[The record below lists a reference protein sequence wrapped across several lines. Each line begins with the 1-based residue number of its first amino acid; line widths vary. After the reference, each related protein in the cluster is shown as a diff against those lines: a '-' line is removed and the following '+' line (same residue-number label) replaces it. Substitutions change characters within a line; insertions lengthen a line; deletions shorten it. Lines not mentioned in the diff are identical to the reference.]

1 MSYDNIQSEDLDVGG
16 LKGVEL
22 RLTYTLTY
30 SALTVTLQ
38 LKSNQRIA
46 REKKRAFGLVTSAR
60 QKSRKLWTLHPPTN
74 TQIPQQSLDI
84 FPL

>member
-1 MSYDNIQSEDLDVGG
+1 MSYNNIQSEDFNVGG

-22 RLTYTLTY
+22 RLPYTLIY

-46 REKKRAFGLVTSAR
+46 GEKKRASGLVTSER
-60 QKSRKLWTLHPPTN
+60 QKSRKLWILRSPTN
-74 TQIPQQSLDI
+74 TQIPQ
-84 FPL
+84 